1 MLNETFSVIFK
12 YCEYICFSLIDFWQ
26 KKRKKNWTIVKTSVI
41 FDVVEKIAFVTHFFT
56 QCYLLFT
63 GSIPQQQ
70 LSSFDDDVKCLLRK
84 KIFLF
89 EYSILHTD
97 GDPYL
102 DAELMKT
109 SSFLFLL

>member
-1 MLNETFSVIFK
+1 M
-12 YCEYICFSLIDFWQ
+12 
-26 KKRKKNWTIVKTSVI
+26 KRKPHNFLVYNKSFPFLKW
-41 FDVVEKIAFVTHFFT
+41 
-56 QCYLLFT
+56 
-63 GSIPQQQ
+63 SIPQQ

-97 GDPYL
+97 DDPYL